1 MRISLLKCF
10 CIVALCFAS
19 ASLLAQTSKPPV
31 YTYVAF
37 WDVPRGQWPEVA
49 KGLSAEKSAMDK
61 LVADGTLIGYGA
73 FESLLHQENAP
84 THGTWFTATSEGNIL
99 KALEYV
105 YKQPALVGAGYQAAS
120 KHSDQLFTSETYGA
134 KPGTVTNGYLSVS
147 RWQFKPG
154 TMRKFMEATNKSIVP
169 VLDKLV
175 ADGTLLSY
183 GEMTEDYHTQGMG
196 VLYEYFSVPDAASMD
211 KVSKA
216 LDEVIAANPSIGDA
230 IRDNTDAAA
239 HRDYLNH
246 ISVSV
251 SK

>member
-1 MRISLLKCF
+1 MRFSTLKRL
-10 CIVALCFAS
+10 CILALCLVP
-19 ASLLAQTSKPPV
+19 ASLLAQTSKPPI

-37 WDVPRGQWPEVA
+37 WDVPRAQWPEVA
-49 KGLSAEKSAMDK
+49 KGLPAEKSAMDK

-73 FESLLHQENAP
+73 FDTLLHQENGA
-84 THGTWFTATSEGNIL
+84 THGTWFTASSEGNIL
-99 KALEYV
+99 KALEFV

-120 KHSDQLFTSETYGA
+120 KHFDQLFTSETYGA
-134 KPGTVTNGYLSVS
+134 KSGSVNNGYLSVS

-154 TMRKFMEATNKSIVP
+154 SMHKFMEMTNKTIVP

-216 LDEVIAANPSIGDA
+216 IDEVIAANPSIGDA
-230 IRDNTDAAA
+230 IRDDTDPTA
-239 HRDYLNH
+239 HRDYLNR
-246 ISVSV
+246 IMLSV